1 MVTSSSYGGW
11 WRDGPGDDVA
21 GRSRP
26 CPRCGS
32 RAGAPLPAPG
42 PAASLGVANAWL
54 LPAGEVHALA
64 GAPPRGGR
72 PLSEAAA
79 WRDIL
84 AGSIDFDDPHR
95 YINRGALG
103 RYSAGSGMVS
113 ALLASPDVAVSGMH
127 AAAAYVDMLDPL
139 ADEAHVYIE
148 QDWQQRLQH
157 PHPICGLAPDPLGR
171 VLVRSVSAERWRM
184 LQARSA
190 AGAVR
195 GADNGGGVVAPAAVV
210 ALDLCVSPHPR
221 ERRVAEAII
230 ESLR

>member
-1 MVTSSSYGGW
+1 MMVQEMMSLAEASHVLG
-11 WRDGPGDDVA
+11 V
-21 GRSRP
+21 
-26 CPRCGS
+26 
-32 RAGAPLPAPG
+32 GAEQVRRYLHRGLLPAMR
-42 PAASLGVANAWL
+42 VANAWL

-64 GAPPRGGR
+64 AAPPRGGR
-72 PLSEAAA
+72 PLSKAAA

-95 YINRGALG
+95 YVNRGALG
-103 RYSAGSGMVS
+103 RYSAGPPMLS

-148 QDWQQRLQH
+148 QDWQQRLEH
-157 PHPICGLAPDPLGR
+157 PHPMHGLAEDPLGR
-171 VLVRSVSAERWRM
+171 VLVRSVSADAWRM
-184 LQARSA
+184 LQARSV

-195 GADNGGGVVAPAAVV
+195 RADGGAGQVAPAAVV

-221 ERRVAEAII
+221 EQRVAEAII

>member
-1 MVTSSSYGGW
+1 MSLAE
-11 WRDGPGDDVA
+11 A
-21 GRSRP
+21 GRVL
-26 CPRCGS
+26 GV
-32 RAGAPLPAPG
+32 GAEQVRRYLHRGLLPA
-42 PAASLGVANAWL
+42 ARIANAWL

-64 GAPPRGGR
+64 AAPPRGGR

-84 AGSIDFDDPHR
+84 AGGVDFDDPHR
-95 YINRGALG
+95 YVNRGALS

-127 AAAAYVDMLDPL
+127 AAAAYADMLDPL

-148 QDWQQRLQH
+148 QGWQQRLEH
-157 PHPICGLAPDPLGR
+157 PHPMHGLAADPLGR
-171 VLVRSVSAERWRM
+171 VLVRSMSTDSWR
-184 LQARSA
+184 LLRARCA

-195 GADNGGGVVAPAAVV
+195 RAEGGTGVVAPGAAV
-210 ALDLCVSPHPR
+210 ALDLRVSPHPR
-221 ERRVAEAII
+221 EQQVAEAII